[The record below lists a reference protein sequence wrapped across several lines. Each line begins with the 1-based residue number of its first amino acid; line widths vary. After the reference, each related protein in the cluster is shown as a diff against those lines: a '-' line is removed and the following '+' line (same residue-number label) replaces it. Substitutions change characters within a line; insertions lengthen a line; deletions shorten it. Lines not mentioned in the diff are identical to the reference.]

1 MNMLLLNILLALA
14 WMMLTGNFM
23 PVNFLLGFGTTY
35 LLLRFCQP
43 VVAPSSRYPAKLQA
57 AVAFVLFFLRELIKA
72 NFKVA
77 YDLVTPQ
84 DLIKPGVIAVPL
96 DARTDAEITLLANL
110 ITLTPG
116 TLSLDLSTDRRV
128 LYVHAMYI
136 ADADSLRRGI
146 KEGFERRVLELL
158 R

>member
-14 WMMLTGNFM
+14 WMMLTGSFT
-23 PVNFLLGFGTTY
+23 PGNFLIGFGASY
-35 LLLRFCQP
+35 LLLRYCRP
-43 VVAPSSRYPAKLQA
+43 VVAPSSRYADKVQA
-57 AVAFVLFFLRELIKA
+57 SVAFVLFFLWELTKS
-72 NFKVA
+72 NFRVA

-84 DLIKPGVIAVPL
+84 DLMKPGVVAIPL
-96 DARTDAEITLLANL
+96 EARTDTEITLLANL

-136 ADADSLRRGI
+136 DNADSLRREI
-146 KEGFERRVLELL
+146 KEGFEQRVLELL